1 MAGMYTST
9 WCSRMIF
16 KNLFEMHK
24 TYFNVDTLTW
34 VFKSAGPPYVNIKV
48 ATFVDKIKMP
58 MHHLTLTWL
67 WCLYMDLWL
76 FVGRASNGYY
86 YYLKRMNYSVGQIW
100 TNGRHLMCLWN
111 PSTPSIP
118 KINQLHSKVVFS

>member
-1 MAGMYTST
+1 
-9 WCSRMIF
+9 
-16 KNLFEMHK
+16 MHK

-58 MHHLTLTWL
+58 MHHLTLNWL

-76 FVGRASNGYY
+76 FVGVQALAIITWRAWIIQ
-86 YYLKRMNYSVGQIW
+86 LARFELMDDIW
-100 TNGRHLMCLWN
+100 CASETLALP
-111 PSTPSIP
+111 PSQ
-118 KINQLHSKVVFS
+118 K